1 LAQKTW
7 RRKAMRM
14 PHRPILDPPPW
25 EVPDAPEDGTRLP
38 SYEDDRAYLEDHWRE
53 RYDDGE

>member
-1 LAQKTW
+1 
-7 RRKAMRM
+7 MRM
-14 PHRPILDPPPW
+14 PIRPILDPPPW

-38 SYEDDRAYLEDHWRE
+38 TYEDDRACLEDNWRE